1 MTSFLDRVGAAPI
14 SWGICEAP
22 GWGMQLSVDRVLGE
36 ARKLGL
42 KAFEQGALGWLPAD
56 PAEQH
61 AKLDEYGMQPLG
73 GFVPHVLHDPEQR
86 DAQLAE
92 VDATARAMAAAGGK
106 HYVTCPVP
114 DLDDWYRPELS
125 DTEWSELLANLDRI
139 EHIVAGH
146 GLVQAVHQH
155 IDTIIETDAD
165 FQRFIDGCSSSFC
178 FDTGHLTIGGADVT
192 AISRTC
198 FDRIAVVHLKDV
210 DGDVAKRERAGELD
224 LMEAVQAGIFP
235 SIGDGMVP
243 IAEVVRSLEAQGYD
257 GWYVIESDVAITDG
271 EPPLDA
277 GPQLSVARSLD
288 FLRSLE
294 VAA

>member
-42 KAFEQGALGWLPAD
+42 NAFEQGALGWLPAD
-56 PAEQH
+56 PAEQY
-61 AKLDEYGMQPLG
+61 AKLDEYDMQLLG

-92 VDATARAMAAAGGK
+92 VEATARTMAAAGGK

-114 DLDDWYRPELS
+114 DLDDWHRPELS
-125 DTEWSELLANLDRI
+125 DAEWSELLANLDRI
-139 EHIVAGH
+139 EHIVAAH
-146 GLVQAVHQH
+146 GLIQAVHPH

-165 FQRFIDGCSSSFC
+165 FRRFIDGCSSSFC
-178 FDTGHLTIGGADVT
+178 FDTGHLTIGGADV
-192 AISRTC
+192 ADIARTC

-243 IAEVVRSLEAQGYD
+243 IAEVVRSLETQGYG

-277 GPQLSVARSLD
+277 GPQLSVARSLG